1 MAEFKKAEG
10 KRKNV
15 PRRGFLVSGAAMTAG
30 ALAAASGSATAT
42 LAPAPQLRRNRRIPL
57 F

>member
-30 ALAAASGSATAT
+30 V
-42 LAPAPQLRRNRRIPL
+42 LAPQKALMVNP
-57 F
+57 